1 MVNSSFTRFILMV
14 LIICSSAFSFASNK
28 IHPPME
34 YLHSKIES
42 NDIVFLGT
50 THRRPEIL
58 SFMAD
63 MIPTLRELKVSHI
76 GLEISSDQQTK
87 IDFFMKTGGGLD
99 EIQLHRQID
108 CPEYRHLFKVLRKS
122 GGPIPIAIDLPYSM
136 HSGDVSRDQ
145 YMSQSLSALF
155 QAAPQA
161 KVLVI
166 VGNLHILKKLEWLD
180 YIPHQRQSIR
190 QYLQKKYPS
199 IKIWSVG
206 QVPEKV
212 DYECDF
218 AKRFGPIPGAVALDL
233 DERYRGL
240 KLGFTD
246 LISITLAECFEL
258 VDGLIVY

>member
-1 MVNSSFTRFILMV
+1 MANSCVTRFLWAI
-14 LIICSSAFSFASNK
+14 LIIGSPVMSFASDK
-28 IHPPME
+28 LHPPMA
-34 YLHSKIES
+34 YLHSKIERT
-42 NDIVFLGT
+42 DILFLGT

-58 SFMAD
+58 AFMAD
-63 MIPTLRELKVSHI
+63 VIPSLKRLKVSHI
-76 GLEISSDQQTK
+76 GLEIASDQQTK
-87 IDFFMKTGGGLD
+87 IDFFMKTGTGLD

-108 CPEYRHLFKVLRKS
+108 CPQYRQLFKVLRKS
-122 GGPIPIAIDLPYSM
+122 GGPIPIAIDLPYAM

-145 YMSQSLSALF
+145 YMSQTLLALF

-218 AKRFGPIPGAVALDL
+218 AKRLGPMSGAVALDL
-233 DERYRGL
+233 DQRHRGL

-246 LISITLAECFEL
+246 LISITPAECFEL
-258 VDGLIVY
+258 VDGVIAY